1 MKKNGRK
8 QRKNSTRNFKKQ
20 KKTATLIYHTK
31 LLKLIWKNNA
41 SLNFP
46 TTRMLVQI
54 FHEFCR
60 ILNWFCLLCQML
72 CHKNIKYAKFSCSNL
87 QLPAYNAYRSQQKIT
102 DLVVRQLTRSD
113 FVEFCGSK
121 YSDDVIPPRKCHDLE

>member
-1 MKKNGRK
+1 MGENREKIVLVISRNKRK
-8 QRKNSTRNFKKQ
+8 LPHWYIIQNYWSWF
-20 KKTATLIYHTK
+20 
-31 LLKLIWKNNA
+31 WKNNA

-72 CHKNIKYAKFSCSNL
+72 RHKNIKYAKFSCSNL